1 MKQPELFS
9 VMCSDGLVR
18 IVAAKGRDAWALDEL
33 IKAGEQGCTPIDTP
47 GPRWSSY
54 VHKLRAL
61 GLAIVT
67 VREAHGGPYKGTHA
81 RYILQSVVRRVAP
94 GEASTAGQ
102 AVSP

>member
-1 MKQPELFS
+1 MRASEMFS
-9 VMCSDGLVR
+9 VMCADGLVR
-18 IVAAKGRDAWALDEL
+18 ILELQGRNAWALDHL
-33 IKAGEQGCTPIDTP
+33 IKAGEEGCTPITAP

-61 GLAIVT
+61 GLAI
-67 VREAHGGPYKGTHA
+67 REAHGGPYKGTHA